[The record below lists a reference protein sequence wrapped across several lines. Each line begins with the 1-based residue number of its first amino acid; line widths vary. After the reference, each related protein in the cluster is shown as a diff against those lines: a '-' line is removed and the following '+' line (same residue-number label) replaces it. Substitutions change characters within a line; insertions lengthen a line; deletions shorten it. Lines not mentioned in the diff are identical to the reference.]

1 MKRIGILAMS
11 EIDLE
16 KDDKATQ
23 EMLSMMGNIT
33 PEMSD
38 SLEDFDADDLL
49 NALDELP
56 SIEADQDETQDVYS
70 SKETDDNDDTETDSL
85 ADLGIDL
92 DDLDSLMAEAASEV
106 ETEVEVKEPPQEV
119 SSAGDDIDLDSLDLD
134 DLDGLDDL
142 DNLDDLSESA
152 AETALEVNS
161 EGSEIN
167 LDDIDLNEFTED
179 AGTPNENSDE
189 VTAEMDNIDLDNLDL
204 DNLDNLADTALETEN
219 NTTELDDVDTSDLDD
234 DIDLDNLDLDD
245 LDNLADTTSETT
257 EPDDGNNDMPDLDDI
272 DLEALDRAEEE
283 LPIDQA
289 GIEDT
294 DIEDDLSIEDDVEHI
309 SETSEMENQDT
320 NQMHAT
326 EEISNDDL
334 SLIDQASQSVSAM
347 EEAIGLDQSIQNIAQ
362 EVKTT
367 AQEATQLA
375 LATSK
380 EAQASAEKTQHA
392 IEATFAAAE
401 RAFEAAKKA
410 GYTVD
415 LTQLNSNQN
424 TEEVAAQLAEI
435 QEKNTHLKS
444 VNESIRARIAEM
456 KAE

>member
-1 MKRIGILAMS
+1 MS

-106 ETEVEVKEPPQEV
+106 ETEVEVKEPPQEM

-134 DLDGLDDL
+134 DLEGLDDI
-142 DNLDDLSESA
+142 DNLDDLSQSE
-152 AETALEVNS
+152 AETALEVDS
-161 EGSEIN
+161 EGSEVN

-204 DNLDNLADTALETEN
+204 D
-219 NTTELDDVDTSDLDD
+219 
-234 DIDLDNLDLDD
+234 D
-245 LDNLADTTSETT
+245 LDNLADTTSETGSETT

-272 DLEALDRAEEE
+272 DLEALDNAEEE

-294 DIEDDLSIEDDVEHI
+294 DIEDDVEHI
-309 SETSEMENQDT
+309 SETSETENSHLEMVMENQDT

-380 EAQASAEKTQHA
+380 EAQASAEKTQQA